1 MADTE
6 MTELHQFQAKKG
18 INAKKL
24 NENFS
29 FVAKQAND
37 NETALDV
44 IAKTALLKD
53 GSNLSQDI
61 INEFNRDVDPIY
73 LSDLGEIILTD
84 NQTYFLTLTG
94 NANIVLPTIYNDSV
108 SHTIVLVVQGSDYS
122 LDLGTEK
129 YLNAPGELKTEQ
141 TYQVLYIYNK
151 LDKSWYYCL
160 GQ

>member
-37 NETALDV
+37 NEIALDV

-61 INEFNRDVDPIY
+61 INEFNRDIDPIY
-73 LSDLGEIILTD
+73 LSGAAEIALTD
-84 NQTYFLTLTG
+84 NQTHFLTLTG
-94 NANIVLPTIYNDSV
+94 NANIVLPTVLNDSV
-108 SHTIVLVVQGSDYS
+108 SHTIVLVVQGSDYT
-122 LDLGTEK
+122 LHLGTEK

-141 TYQVLYIYNK
+141 TYQVFYVYNK